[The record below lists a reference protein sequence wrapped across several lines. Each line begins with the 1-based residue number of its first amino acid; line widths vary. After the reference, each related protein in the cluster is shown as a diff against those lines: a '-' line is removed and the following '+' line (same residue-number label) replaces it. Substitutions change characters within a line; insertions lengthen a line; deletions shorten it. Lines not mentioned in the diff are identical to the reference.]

1 MEQYFGLTDAR
12 VSPSNK
18 ELPVRNVSII
28 GRKIPY
34 LDNFQG
40 LFHSWILLD
49 YKKKKIN
56 FECVCILY
64 FYNDDTTKFGP
75 IFTKCCLNFQIE

>member
-12 VSPSNK
+12 VSPSDK

-49 YKKKKIN
+49 YKKKN
-56 FECVCILY
+56 QFWMCMY
-64 FYNDDTTKFGP
+64 FVFV
-75 IFTKCCLNFQIE
+75 

>member
-12 VSPSNK
+12 VSPSDK

-49 YKKKKIN
+49 YKKKKSILN
-56 FECVCILY
+56 VYVFCICIM
-64 FYNDDTTKFGP
+64 TTQPNLGLFSR
-75 IFTKCCLNFQIE
+75 NVV